1 MFGTHQGPVFT
12 GVRFN
17 RDARRNQAPLTQLAA
32 CHINMRRSNCIHQAA
47 FGPQWL
53 QNMNHYLRNSLLLQ
67 ALCIW
72 ILFNS
77 LLPPSMAQTL
87 PARISIVVVEGEGAT
102 SHTQQRVTQDPVVRV
117 EDDDHQPIAGAAVVF
132 ALPVSGTSGEFA
144 NGTKTL
150 TLVTDKNGLAAAH
163 GIKTNDVPG
172 KLQIYV
178 TASFHTL
185 RTRALVNQ
193 NVEAAPGAKTRTP
206 DLQTS
211 KSGGKW
217 KWVLLGIVAAGGAG
231 AGVYFGT
238 HNGSASPVSISAG
251 SVAFGSPH

>member
-1 MFGTHQGPVFT
+1 MFGTHPGSVLPV
-12 GVRFN
+12 VRSN
-17 RDARRNQAPLTQLAA
+17 VDVSRNQVPLTKLAA
-32 CHINMRRSNCIHQAA
+32 CHINMRRSNCIQSTA
-47 FGPQWL
+47 FGPRWL
-53 QNMNHYLRNSLLLQ
+53 QHMKDHLRNSLLLQ
-67 ALCIW
+67 ALCFW
-72 ILFNS
+72 LLLNS
-77 LLPPSMAQTL
+77 LLPPAMAQTL

-185 RTRALVNQ
+185 RARALVNQ

-217 KWVLLGIVAAGGAG
+217 KWVLLGIAAAGGAG
-231 AGVYFGT
+231 AGIYFGT
-238 HNGSASPVSISAG
+238 HNSSASPVSISAG